1 MVVLVDE
8 KTTTTE
14 TLEMAVRGYL
24 HAIKALM
31 EHTEVKQL
39 TMRVNLGD
47 RYNATPRMDA
57 LGWDAEDVLRIDYY
71 KED

>member
-1 MVVLVDE
+1 MDE

-14 TLEMAVRGYL
+14 TLEMAVRGCL

-31 EHTEVKQL
+31 ERTEVKQL

-47 RYNATPRMDA
+47 RYNATPRVDA
-57 LGWDAEDVLRIDYY
+57 LGWDAEDVPRIDYY

>member
-8 KTTTTE
+8 KTTTAE

-47 RYNATPRMDA
+47 RYNATPRVDA

>member
-1 MVVLVDE
+1 MDE

-47 RYNATPRMDA
+47 RHNATPRMYA

-71 KED
+71 KEV

>member
-1 MVVLVDE
+1 MDE

-31 EHTEVKQL
+31 ERTEVKQL

-47 RYNATPRMDA
+47 RYNPAPRVDA
-57 LGWDAEDVLRIDYY
+57 LGWDAEGVLRIDYY
-71 KED
+71 KEV

>member
-1 MVVLVDE
+1 MDE

-31 EHTEVKQL
+31 ERTEVKQL

-47 RYNATPRMDA
+47 RYNATPRVDA

>member
-1 MVVLVDE
+1 MDE

-14 TLEMAVRGYL
+14 TLEMAVRGCL

-31 EHTEVKQL
+31 ERTEVKQL
-39 TMRVNLGD
+39 SMHVNLGD
-47 RYNATPRMDA
+47 RYSATTRVDA
-57 LGWDAEDVLRIDYY
+57 LGWGEGDRCLIDYY

>member
-1 MVVLVDE
+1 MDE

-39 TMRVNLGD
+39 SMWVNLGD
-47 RYNATPRMDA
+47 ATNPNPRINV
-57 LGWDAEDVLRIDYY
+57 LGWGEGDRCLIDYY
-71 KED
+71 KEV

>member
-1 MVVLVDE
+1 MDE

-47 RYNATPRMDA
+47 RYNATPRVDA
-57 LGWDAEDVLRIDYY
+57 LGWDAEDVPRIDYY
-71 KED
+71 KEV

>member
-1 MVVLVDE
+1 MDE

-14 TLEMAVRGYL
+14 TLEMAVRGCL

-31 EHTEVKQL
+31 ERTEVKQL
-39 TMRVNLGD
+39 TMHVNLGD

>member
-1 MVVLVDE
+1 MDE

-14 TLEMAVRGYL
+14 TLEMAVRGCL

-39 TMRVNLGD
+39 TMRVYLGD
-47 RYNATPRMDA
+47 RYNATPRVDA